1 VATPTKTSTP
11 AVKTATASS
20 QFTKV
25 PAVPTPSPTVATK
38 QDTMTIA
45 SLEAKW
51 SIAAAVIKQ
60 DPSLL
65 EVLYKIL
72 GTDAAGNKISGQ
84 ITDPVLQQQLLM
96 NTDWFKK
103 NTDDY
108 RKFQYYKETN
118 PATFNADLAENAKT
132 IAQKYFEN
140 GIKIEPSV
148 AINLAEQAMMKSAIV
163 NGKAVNYDTSWLN
176 RSMADA
182 IDFTKT
188 KTIGG
193 VKVYDMQGNIAN
205 IANSLYQT
213 ANDYGFKASLSD
225 KNFTDW
231 FQSNVKGLVSG
242 DILPDQV
249 ANELHS
255 RAISMFP
262 GLAPQIQQGKTL
274 RDAAD
279 PWLQAIASTWEV
291 DANSL
296 DLNNDFVQRV
306 LNNQD
311 EKGNVAPMNLYEAK
325 KTARRSPQFDYTST
339 AKEEKTGIASKI
351 LKDFG
356 FLG

>member
-72 GTDAAGNKISGQ
+72 GTDSAGNKIGPQ
-84 ITDPVLQQQLLM
+84 ITDPNLQQQLLM
-96 NTDWFKK
+96 ASPWFKK

-108 RKFQYYKETN
+108 RKFQYFKETN
-118 PATFNADLAENAKT
+118 PATFNADLTANAKA
-132 IAQKYFEN
+132 IIEKYHEN
-140 GIKIEPSV
+140 GISIEPSV